1 LKHINAAANFLICFF
16 MYRFQHIEFLTGL
29 ILVPVLVVFFLNLL
43 RWKRKRVKKIGDPVL
58 VKELIKGFS
67 PLKFFLK
74 FSLIAIALAAIIGAA
89 ANLQKPGRME
99 NVNRKGVDVMIALD
113 VSKSMLAEDI
123 KPNRLERA
131 KQLVNKL
138 MDKMENDRI
147 GLVLFAGRAYVQMP
161 LTTDHGAAKMYI
173 QNAGPETVPSQGTVI
188 GEALKMANTAFN
200 SKERKFKSIVLISDG
215 EDHDPEALQ
224 LTKALAGNGVMINT
238 VGIGS
243 PEGVPLIDNTTNE
256 LRKDAQGNAIITKL
270 NETELK
276 QLATDTKG
284 IYVHLEDTGEAANQ
298 IMTQLNTIEQSALG
312 DDAFVSYQSYFQWFL
327 AAAFLL
333 LLIEIFVPEKK
344 YITT

>member
-1 LKHINAAANFLICFF
+1 
-16 MYRFQHIEFLTGL
+16 MYRFQHTEFLIGLVLIPVL
-29 ILVPVLVVFFLNLL
+29 ILFFIVVL
-43 RWKRKRVKKIGDPVL
+43 RWKKNRIKKIGDPLL
-58 VKELIKGFS
+58 VKQLIKGYS
-67 PLKFFLK
+67 PLKFFIK
-74 FSLIAIALAAIIGAA
+74 FSFVVLALASMVGAA

-99 NVNRKGVDVMIALD
+99 NVNRKGVDVMVALD

-215 EDHDPEALQ
+215 EDHDPQALQ
-224 LTKALAGNGVMINT
+224 LTKALAQNGVMINT

-243 PEGVPLIDNTTNE
+243 TEGVPLVDITTNE

-270 NETELK
+270 NEVELK

-284 IYVHLEDTGEAANQ
+284 VYVHLEDAGEAADK
-298 IMTQLNTIEQSALG
+298 ILAQLNTIEQTALG
-312 DDAFVSYQSYFQWFL
+312 DDTFISYQSYFQWFL

-333 LLIEIFVPEKK
+333 LLIELFIPERK
-344 YITT
+344 YKTA

>member
-1 LKHINAAANFLICFF
+1 

-29 ILVPVLVVFFLNLL
+29 VLIPVLILFFIAVLS
-43 RWKRKRVKKIGDPVL
+43 WKKKRVKKIGDPVL
-58 VKELIKGFS
+58 VKELIKGYS

-74 FSLIAIALAAIIGAA
+74 FSFIVLALAAMIGAA

-215 EDHDPEALQ
+215 EDHDPQALQ
-224 LTKALAGNGVMINT
+224 LTKALAQNGVMINT

-243 PEGVPLIDNTTNE
+243 PEGVPLVDNNTNE
-256 LRKDAQGNAIITKL
+256 LRKDAEGNAIITKL
-270 NETELK
+270 NEAELK

-284 IYVHLEDTGEAANQ
+284 IYVHLEDAGDAADK
-298 IMTQLNTIEQSALG
+298 IMAQLNTIEQTALG
-312 DDAFVSYQSYFQWFL
+312 DEAFISYQSYFQWFL

-333 LLIEIFVPEKK
+333 LLIELFIPERK

>member
-1 LKHINAAANFLICFF
+1 
-16 MYRFQHIEFLTGL
+16 MYRFQHIEYLTGL
-29 ILVPVLVVFFLNLL
+29 ALIPILVLFFIAVI
-43 RWKRKRVKKIGDPVL
+43 RWKKKRIKKIGDPLL
-58 VKELIKGFS
+58 VKELIKGYS
-67 PLKFFLK
+67 PGRFFLK
-74 FSLIAIALAAIIGAA
+74 FSLLVLALAAIVVAA
-89 ANLQKPGRME
+89 GNLQKPGQME
-99 NVNRKGVDVMIALD
+99 NVNRKGVDIMIALD

-147 GLVLFAGRAYVQMP
+147 GLVLFAGRAYMQMP
-161 LTTDHGAAKMYI
+161 LTTDHGAAKMYV

-188 GEALKMANTAFN
+188 GEALRVANTAFN

-215 EDHDPEALQ
+215 EDHDPQALQ
-224 LTKALAGNGVMINT
+224 LTKALAKNGVMINT

-243 PEGVPLIDNTTNE
+243 TEGVTLIDNNTNE

-284 IYVHLEDTGEAANQ
+284 IYVHLEDAADAASV
-298 IMTQLNTIEQSALG
+298 IMKQLNTIEQTAMG
-312 DDAFVSYQSYFQWFL
+312 DDAFVNYKSYFQWFL
-327 AAAFLL
+327 AGAFLL
-333 LLIEIFVPEKK
+333 LLIELFMPERRK
-344 YITT
+344 IVST